1 MVKPI
6 DPSDATDIV
15 VSSRS
20 TDDSLSAPSA
30 PAISRGALL
39 KGAAVT
45 AAGVALMTPAARALA
60 ASSPVAVPSVVGGAP
75 QGAITIWDRAGDLFQ
90 VFDATIPSFN
100 KKYPGVKVN
109 HVAVDVDAK
118 LPTTLATGVN
128 VPDGSFYEDANLP
141 VQAGHFYDLTDLMKP
156 YIKGVVPFKVQVNTH
171 NGRILGVPWD
181 LDPGL
186 LYYRED
192 LLHQAG
198 VDPLSITT
206 YDELFTAGQTLQKK
220 LGPSVK
226 PIHVEQD
233 PGLAQLWVEMFAN
246 QQGVSMVDASGKLQ
260 INSAPYLKILQWIK
274 RVNDAGL
281 GTRAVYYSPG
291 DIKAIEAGQVA
302 LYPWAIWASYGPQFL
317 FKRSKGLWRAMPLPA
332 WTKGGARGAV
342 MGGSSFIIPNK
353 AANPHLAWLWYEHL
367 VFSRE
372 GYHAVYG
379 PNKIYPGGLSTSLP
393 SYTPAL
399 SEQLFQNPAGLGGQN
414 LWQVA
419 TSTVKQIPGT
429 YYYPTWYNQAIP
441 YFGANIQRLLDGKLT
456 PQQVLTQSA
465 SDIQTKLI
473 NRA

>member
-1 MVKPI
+1 METQHDTI
-6 DPSDATDIV
+6 DTTNTNS
-15 VSSRS
+15 
-20 TDDSLSAPSA
+20 SLSTPSR
-30 PAISRGALL
+30 PISRGALL
-39 KGAAVT
+39 KGAA
-45 AAGVALMTPAARALA
+45 AATGALLAAPAAAALA
-60 ASSPVAVPSVVGGAP
+60 AEPARIAAP
-75 QGAITIWDRAGDLFQ
+75 YIRRAPEGTITIWDRAGDLFQ
-90 VFDATIPSFN
+90 VFQATIPAFN
-100 KKYPGVKVN
+100 KKYPGITVN

-156 YIKGVVPFKVQVNTH
+156 YVSKIVPFKVQVNTQ
-171 NGRILGVPWD
+171 NGRILGIPWD

-192 LLHQAG
+192 LLHKAG
-198 VDPLSITT
+198 VDPTSITT
-206 YDELFTAGQTLQKK
+206 YDELFTVAQTLQKK
-220 LGPSVK
+220 LGASVK
-226 PIHVEQD
+226 PLHIEQD

-246 QQGVSMVDASGKLQ
+246 QQGVSMVDAHGKLTLD
-260 INSAPYLKILQWIK
+260 SAPYLKIMQWLK

-291 DIKAIEAGQVA
+291 DLKAIEAGQVA
-302 LYPWAIWASYGPQFL
+302 LYPWAIWFSYGPQFL
-317 FKRSKGLWRAMPLPA
+317 FKKTKGLWRSMPLPA
-332 WTKGGARGAV
+332 WTTGGARGAV

-353 AANPHLAWLWYEHL
+353 AKNPHLAWLWYEHL

-372 GYHAVYG
+372 GYRAVYG

-399 SEQLFQNPAGLGGQN
+399 SEQLFQNPAGLGGQD
-414 LWQVA
+414 LWKVA
-419 TSTVKQIPGT
+419 TGTVKQIPGT

-465 SDIQTKLI
+465 RDIQTKLI